1 MNKKRSFKYN
11 GGAGAADFALTAYGN
26 MDNQRPI
33 SEFNNHIAINRPMLG
48 GKSKRGGT
56 GMMVP
61 FNLMLKT
68 YSKKVSHRKTNKL
81 YKKLRQSRKN
91 KTRR

>member
-1 MNKKRSFKYN
+1 MNKKRKNNYN
-11 GGAGAADFALTAYGN
+11 GGAGAADYARQVYGSPN
-26 MDNQRPI
+26 NQHPI
-33 SEFNNHIAINRPMLG
+33 SLFNNQIATKAMLNG

-61 FNLMLKT
+61 FKLMLKK
-68 YSKKVSHRKTNKL
+68 YSNNVYHRKTNKL
-81 YKKLRQSRKN
+81 YKKMRRSRKN